1 MVGARRKGDL
11 EEISKSTRPFP
22 WNHSQAGA
30 GEWWKGEKEEWIRTA
45 LADLA
50 EMTGV

>member
-1 MVGARRKGDL
+1 MVGARRKGGL

-30 GEWWKGEKEEWIRTA
+30 GEWWKGEKGEGIRTA
-45 LADLA
+45 RADRA
-50 EMTGV
+50 EMAGV